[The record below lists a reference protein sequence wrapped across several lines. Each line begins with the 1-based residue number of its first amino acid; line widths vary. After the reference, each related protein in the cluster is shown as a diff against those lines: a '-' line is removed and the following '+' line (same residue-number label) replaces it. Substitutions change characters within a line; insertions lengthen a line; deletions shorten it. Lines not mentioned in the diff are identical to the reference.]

1 MYFKRKRIH
10 VTYYFPTM
18 ALFSHMDSALSQNF
32 SIYKSL
38 RLLEIFGSEGIFLF
52 AKKKLKKNSSMYFK
66 RK

>member
-1 MYFKRKRIH
+1 MNSCYLLFPDDGFIL
-10 VTYYFPTM
+10 TYGFCIVP
-18 ALFSHMDSALSQNF
+18 NF
-32 SIYKSL
+32 SVYKSL